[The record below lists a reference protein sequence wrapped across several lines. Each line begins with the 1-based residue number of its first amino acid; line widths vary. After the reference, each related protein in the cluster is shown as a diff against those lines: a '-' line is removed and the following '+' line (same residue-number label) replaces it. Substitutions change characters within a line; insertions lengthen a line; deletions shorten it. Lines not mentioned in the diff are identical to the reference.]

1 MVVSIQRVMVIHILD
16 ILDGLGYPDFRKPP
30 YIYMIL
36 YMIICIYIIIYILY
50 LSIKKKKK
58 RSDLIPRTRLED
70 SRLIRRRSARK
81 PTELERWIASRTKE
95 TMMQSWLHKGSR
107 KHGDFMGFHHHLWRF
122 WRMFMTFWTFMRLSW
137 KCLRMFEGNQWY
149 FDYLWIIW
157 RDLIDIEANL
167 WRVLSDVN

>member
-1 MVVSIQRVMVIHILD
+1 MEVSYVMKDPQKSPWLFQYNESWSFISWISSMVWGTPILGNLHI
-16 ILDGLGYPDFRKPP
+16 
-30 YIYMIL
+30 YIYDSIYDHMYI
-36 YMIICIYIIIYILY
+36 YNYIYII
-50 LSIKKKKK
+50 SIKKKK

-122 WRMFMTFWTFMRLSW
+122 
-137 KCLRMFEGNQWY
+137 
-149 FDYLWIIW
+149 
-157 RDLIDIEANL
+157 
-167 WRVLSDVN
+167 